1 MKAEHTIR
9 RFLLL
14 AALSIFSPTP
24 AEAVGGYAIDLDI
37 CNPTQ
42 QLFLEAQLQRASTI
56 GKFVSLNLGSNMS
69 NRQGWYLNGYIM
81 NFVTLLMG
89 NAQDA
94 YVFSRATIPY
104 CVGHTARFASHTSRK
119 LNLKVLLPRLV
130 ARFASDPKRL
140 ADALIQTLLC
150 SMGIRRSIGI
160 VNDRDR
166 RIRGESN
173 RPSGCWAV

>member
-69 NRQGWYLNGYIM
+69 NRQGW
-81 NFVTLLMG
+81 
-89 NAQDA
+89 